1 MSLCIYKR
9 IREEPV
15 RLNINGKSVIV
26 RRGESIVAETS
37 QMMGVS
43 GFAFMG
49 MYGQNDN
56 FRPANTNLSIN
67 RPKPL
72 IDDLEPM
79 QVQVQEVNQQEFK
92 QQTKPILV
100 DVPMVQ
106 EIKKVEVKPKTVGF
120 NKETIDRLKTLDNKQ
135 WFALK
140 KEDIIKFLEDAN
152 IDYKHISSD
161 KWELLKFLKKI
172 IKEL

>member
-9 IREEPV
+9 IREEPI
-15 RLNINGKSVIV
+15 RLNINGKMVIV
-26 RRGESIVAETS
+26 RRGESIVAETR

-49 MYGQNDN
+49 IYGQQDN
-56 FRPANTNLSIN
+56 FRPAANNLTVS
-67 RPKPL
+67 RPNPL
-72 IDDLEPM
+72 IGLEPDVM
-79 QVQVQEVNQQEFK
+79 SVQIQEVNQQEF
-92 QQTKPILV
+92 
-100 DVPMVQ
+100 VQ
-106 EIKKVEVKPKTVGF
+106 PPKVIPVTVIQETIKTEPVAPKVVGF
-120 NKETIDRLKTLDNKQ
+120 NKESIDRLKSFDNKQ

-140 KEDIIKFLEDAN
+140 KEEIIQFLEEAN
-152 IDYKHISSD
+152 IEYKHISSD

>member
-15 RLNINGKSVIV
+15 RLNLNGKDVIV
-26 RRGESIVAETS
+26 RRGETIVAETR

-49 MYGQNDN
+49 IYGQQDN
-56 FRPANTNLSIN
+56 FRPVLNNLTVS
-67 RPKPL
+67 RPNPL
-72 IDDLEPM
+72 IGTEPDVM
-79 QVQVQEVNQQEFK
+79 SVQIQEINQQEFSPPK
-92 QQTKPILV
+92 VASV
-100 DVPMVQ
+100 DVVK
-106 EIKKVEVKPKTVGF
+106 EITKSEPIPPKVVGF
-120 NKETIDRLKTLDNKQ
+120 NKESIDKLKSFDNKQ

-140 KEDIIKFLEDAN
+140 KEEIIQFLEAAN
-152 IDYKHISSD
+152 IEYKHISSD

>member
-1 MSLCIYKR
+1 MSLCVYKR

-15 RLNINGKSVIV
+15 RLNLNGRVVIV
-26 RRGESIVAETS
+26 RRGETIVAETI

-49 MYGQNDN
+49 IYGQKDN
-56 FRPANTNLSIN
+56 FGAASSNLTVS

-72 IDDLEPM
+72 IDEPEEFNI
-79 QVQVQEVNQQEFK
+79 QVQEVNQQPSKPAAPIIVEAPVIHEPQK
-92 QQTKPILV
+92 VVANTKP
-100 DVPMVQ
+100 
-106 EIKKVEVKPKTVGF
+106 VGF
-120 NKETIDRLKTLDNKQ
+120 NKETIERLKTLDNKQ
-135 WFALK
+135 WFSLK

-152 IDYKHISSD
+152 IEYKHISSD
-161 KWELLKFLKKI
+161 KWELAKFLKKI